1 MSILFYRSIVTGRRR
16 AIVYLVMIISFLL
29 ISRISYSQNEE
40 IQFEHL
46 SVEDG
51 LEQEYVLC
59 ILKDSKGFMWL
70 GTEDGLNRYDGKEF
84 KVYKHN
90 PADSNS
96 LSNNH
101 VQAIYEDKNGN
112 LWIGTYGGG
121 LDKYEPATEIFVHY
135 RHDPIR
141 NSISSDFILSIY
153 EDKSGF
159 LWIGTENGGINIFD
173 RIKNRWISY
182 QNDPEN
188 PNSIS
193 YNIVRAIYEDK
204 ERIFWIGTD
213 GGGLNKFDRETG
225 KFTCYKHD
233 PGNPGSLSHN
243 FVVAIVEDKKEALWL
258 ATFGGGLEKFD
269 KVSETFKHYKHNPEN
284 LNSPAQDVL
293 QDIALSSAEPD
304 VIWIATSNAGIDRFE
319 IRNEKFTHFK
329 HNPYDPRSLSSD
341 DVSKIYEDIND
352 LVWVGTVGKG
362 LSKYNHTRG
371 KIIHYDREYNNSNS
385 LNSNKI
391 YPIFE
396 DESGILW
403 IGTDKGGLNKLDRKK
418 GIFTHYKYQ
427 PDNLNSIVHNDLFS
441 IIEEKPGILWI
452 GTRGGLSR
460 FDSKRNQF
468 INFKNDPEN
477 PQSLSDNIVDR
488 LLIDRSDNLWIGT
501 SRGLNKI
508 PLSKVRTNPVF
519 IRYMNDPK
527 NFNSI
532 SGNIISEIY
541 EDSDGFLW
549 VGTSSNGLN
558 KFDFRTNQFRH
569 YKHYPHDPNSI
580 SNNSIA
586 VVYQDKNDVL
596 WVGTLGGGLNKFN
609 PDNQTFTHFE
619 EDDGL
624 CNNFV
629 YGILEDD
636 HHNLWISTRN
646 GLSKFNPDK
655 VNERGIIL
663 PSAFKNYYVEDGFQ
677 DNVYHPTSYFKNNRG
692 EMLFGGINGFDI
704 FHPDSLTENQ
714 NIPNIILSEFN
725 VLNKPFHSDS
735 SITAVTKIVLPHDK
749 NFFSFRFA
757 ALDFTNPSKNQYA
770 YKLEGLDENWIYSG
784 NVNFAGYTNV
794 DPGEYTFRVKGSN
807 NDGVWNE
814 AGTSVKIIIL
824 PPWWST
830 WWAYTIY
837 ICVCL
842 GLLYF
847 IRLYEINRQNLKH
860 SWELERVETEKFQ
873 EIDSMK
879 SRFFANISHEFRT
892 PLTLIK
898 GPVQQMLFEDFPQD
912 VKKQFNMI
920 LRNTNRL
927 MQLINQLLDLS
938 KLDSGEMVLR
948 TSPADIVSLLN
959 GLAQSFES
967 LAKQKSIELQFQSS
981 RDEIIAY
988 VDRDKFEKIIINLL
1002 SNALKFTPEGGI
1014 VSVNINLLPRGRGI
1028 KEADQDTH
1036 YLEISILNTGP
1047 DISPGQI
1054 DKIFDRFY
1062 QADDSSA
1069 GRYEGTGIGLALTK
1083 ELVEL
1088 HHGKIKVES
1097 EPEKATTFTIYLPL
1111 GKNHLQPGEIIETPT
1126 EVLSEIKIDPGLIES
1141 AISSKSKTE
1150 AETQPAEDPSTIL
1163 IVEDNDDMRSYI
1175 RESLK
1180 SIYKIIEADD
1190 GEKGIRQS
1198 LENSPDMIISDVMMP
1213 KMDGFQFCAEIKKDK
1228 RTSHIPVILLTA
1240 KATGESKIEGLE
1252 TGADDYLTKPFDTRE
1267 LKVRI
1272 KNLIQQRKRLQEKFR
1287 KEINVN
1293 PRDITV
1299 TSIDERLVQKA
1310 IDVVE
1315 KYIGDPNFDVAKLA
1329 NEVGISR
1336 RLLHTKLKVLTG
1348 QSPGEFIRNLRL
1360 KRAAQLFQQGY
1371 GNVTQVAYEVGFQ
1384 SLSYFA
1390 KAFREQFDQSP
1401 SQYLS
1406 QDPGKDRR

>member
-1 MSILFYRSIVTGRRR
+1 MLKDAILFCREILSYPFNLRYMKI
-16 AIVYLVMIISFLL
+16 LL
-29 ISRISYSQNEE
+29 MGFIFFPPQLLFSQNH
-40 IQFEHL
+40 ILKFEHL
-46 SVEDG
+46 SVQDG

-70 GTEDGLNRYDGKEF
+70 GTEDGLNRYDGKRF

-121 LDKYEPATEIFVHY
+121 LDKYEPATEKFVHY
-135 RHDPIR
+135 RYDPIR

-188 PNSIS
+188 PNSLS
-193 YNIVRAIYEDK
+193 YNIVRAIYED
-204 ERIFWIGTD
+204 EEGIIWIGTD

-225 KFTCYKHD
+225 NFTCYKHD
-233 PGNPGSLSHN
+233 PGNSGSLSHN

-269 KVSETFKHYKHNPEN
+269 KVNETFKHYKHNPKN

-293 QDIALSSAEPD
+293 QDIALSSTEPD
-304 VIWIATSNAGIDRFE
+304 VIWIATSNAGIDKFE
-319 IRNEKFTHFK
+319 IRNEKFTHYK
-329 HNPYDPRSLSSD
+329 YNPYDPRSLSSD
-341 DVSKIYEDIND
+341 DVSTIYEDING

-362 LSKYNHTRG
+362 LSKYNHTSG
-371 KIIHYDREYNNSNS
+371 KIIHYDREYDNSNS

-403 IGTDKGGLNKLDRKK
+403 IGTNEGGLNKLDGKK

-427 PDNLNSIVHNDLFS
+427 PDNLNSIVNNDLFS

-488 LLIDRSDNLWIGT
+488 LHIDRSDNLWIGT

-508 PLSKVRTNPVF
+508 ALSKVRTNPVF
-519 IRYMNDPK
+519 FHYMNDTK

-541 EDSDGFLW
+541 EDNDGFLW

-558 KFDFRTNQFRH
+558 KFDYRTNQFSH
-569 YKHYPHDPNSI
+569 YKHDPHDPNSI

-586 VVYQDKNDVL
+586 VVYQDKNDIL

-609 PDNQTFTHFE
+609 PENQTFTHFE
-619 EDDGL
+619 ENDGL

-636 HHNLWISTRN
+636 HHNLWVSTRN

-655 VNERGIIL
+655 VNEKGIIL

-714 NIPNIILSEFN
+714 NIPNIILSEFS

-770 YKLEGLDENWIYSG
+770 YKLEGLDGNWIYSG
-784 NVNFAGYTNV
+784 NVNFAGYTGV

-807 NDGVWNE
+807 NDGVWNK
-814 AGTSVKIIIL
+814 AGISIKIIIL
-824 PPWWST
+824 PPWWRT
-830 WWAYTIY
+830 WWAYSFY
-837 ICVCL
+837 
-842 GLLYF
+842 GLLFLSTLYGLRRYELN
-847 IRLYEINRQNLKH
+847 RLSFKNQVKMDEAVLR
-860 SWELERVETEKFQ
+860 EREEMDK
-873 EIDSMK
+873 MK
-879 SRFFANISHEFRT
+879 SNFFANISHEFRT
-892 PLTLIK
+892 PLTLIL
-898 GPVQQMLFEDFPQD
+898 GPI
-912 VKKQFNMI
+912 KQISEKIKDNKTKNELKI
-920 LRNTNRL
+920 IYKNAGKLLRL
-927 MQLINQLLDLS
+927 VNQLLDLS
-938 KLDSGEMVLR
+938 KVESGNMKLQ
-948 TSPADIVSLLN
+948 TDPQNIVSVIKILVL
-959 GLAQSFES
+959 SF
-967 LAKQKSIELQFQSS
+967 SS
-981 RDEIIAY
+981 YAERKKIKLKFDSTQEEIIAY
-988 VDRDKFEKIIINLL
+988 IDKEKIEKIVTNIL
-1002 SNALKFTPEGGI
+1002 SNAFKFTPEGGI
-1014 VSVNINLLPRGRGI
+1014 IELKLSNNLEYVNISIRDTGI
-1028 KEADQDTH
+1028 GIPKEK
-1036 YLEISILNTGP
+1036 IS
-1047 DISPGQI
+1047 
-1054 DKIFDRFY
+1054 KIFDRFY
-1062 QADDSSA
+1062 QVDGTHKRDH
-1069 GRYEGTGIGLALTK
+1069 EGTGIGLALSK
-1083 ELVEL
+1083 ELIEL
-1088 HHGKIKVES
+1088 HKGKIKVES
-1097 EPEKATTFTIYLPL
+1097 TEGEGSIFTISIPL
-1111 GKNHLQPGEIIETPT
+1111 GEKLYKEEEICKPVNKENTVYNLIPESKFFEETN
-1126 EVLSEIKIDPGLIES
+1126 SEKIDANMFVE
-1141 AISSKSKTE
+1141 TE
-1150 AETQPAEDPSTIL
+1150 KPIL
-1163 IVEDNDDMRSYI
+1163 LLVEDNSDVRSYI
-1175 RESLK
+1175 RENMEKDYTVLEAVNGEEGLKK
-1180 SIYKIIEADD
+1180 SIEHI
-1190 GEKGIRQS
+1190 
-1198 LENSPDMIISDVMMP
+1198 PDLIISDIMMP
-1213 KMDGFQFCAEIKKDK
+1213 KMDGIELCEKLKTDK
-1228 RTSHIPVILLTA
+1228 ITSHIPVILLTA
-1240 KATGESKIEGLE
+1240 KATSNDKIIGFE
-1252 TGADDYLTKPFDTRE
+1252 TGADDYILKPFDAKE

-1272 KNLIQQRKRLQEKFR
+1272 KNLINQRKKLQEHFRQKGIFDFDNGHISSIDQKFL
-1287 KEINVN
+1287 KKTLEVINQYISDPGFSVDKLADEINLSRSQLHRKLVGIIGES
-1293 PRDITV
+1293 PGDLTRRI
-1299 TSIDERLVQKA
+1299 RLSKA
-1310 IDVVE
+1310 
-1315 KYIGDPNFDVAKLA
+1315 AKLVEEKFG
-1329 NEVGISR
+1329 NIS
-1336 RLLHTKLKVLTG
+1336 
-1348 QSPGEFIRNLRL
+1348 EI
-1360 KRAAQLFQQGY
+1360 AI
-1371 GNVTQVAYEVGFQ
+1371 EVGFNNPANFAQ
-1384 SLSYFA
+1384 S
-1390 KAFREQFDQSP
+1390 FRNQFGVSP
-1401 SQYLS
+1401 SKYKQQHS
-1406 QDPGKDRR
+1406 K